1 MQRTR
6 DDFHILAKNALAI
19 VVGNALVLC
28 CAAISLGQQRA
39 STDTQSRLKYD
50 TPGIQLDGIL
60 SERKVYG
67 PPGYGETPAKDKR
80 ETILILKL
88 RHSIS
93 VEPAAGAEANGS
105 ASLDSAKNIEEVQ
118 LFVDQSHRADAQK
131 LMGRRVI
138 AAGTLEESITA
149 SQYTKVFM
157 DVKSI
162 DAKP

>member
-67 PPGYGETPAKDKR
+67 PQAMVRHQPKTNEKR
-80 ETILILKL
+80 
-88 RHSIS
+88 S
-93 VEPAAGAEANGS
+93 
-105 ASLDSAKNIEEVQ
+105 
-118 LFVDQSHRADAQK
+118 
-131 LMGRRVI
+131 
-138 AAGTLEESITA
+138 
-149 SQYTKVFM
+149 
-157 DVKSI
+157 
-162 DAKP
+162 